1 MQRPASSDPALKV
14 GWRHTFK
21 MSFPGNYTIPAKQ
34 MVGACQTCHGSEVT
48 TFNFPL
54 MDYDGDGV
62 IDGC

>member
-1 MQRPASSDPALKV
+1 
-14 GWRHTFK
+14 